1 MKLSQDEKVKGD
13 VVQLIAMAKDKKDF
27 YHAALLVNAYT
38 KLRHVELKLD
48 EGQWGSELDPV
59 MPAERP
65 VAPS

>member
-1 MKLSQDEKVKGD
+1 MKKSQDEQVKAD
-13 VVQLIAMAKDKKDF
+13 LVQLIADARAKKDF
-27 YHAALLVNAYT
+27 YHAALLVNAYS